1 MQESEK
7 RFELSS
13 PGYGSTK
20 RPPLPNILSQIS
32 RLHFESTRVRL
43 ICSSNSA
50 KQQIIQAQVYFSVPC
65 RNISSSHA
73 RFKIL
78 VFVSQSFPIQIAN
91 KRWNE
96 LGLGL
101 EGPSLNKRLSL

>member
-20 RPPLPNILSQIS
+20 RPPLPNINSQIS

-43 ICSSNSA
+43 IYSSNSA

-78 VFVSQSFPIQIAN
+78 VFVSEFSHSNCKQEVERTRAWARRP
-91 KRWNE
+91 E
-96 LGLGL
+96 L
-101 EGPSLNKRLSL
+101 K